1 MVLLFDIVFRN
12 ERNSLGD
19 DLQARKRLLDYL
31 ERGNYLRT
39 AGVRTAME
47 EVDRRNFVKT
57 SDKYLAYDDTPLTI
71 GQGQT
76 ISAPHMVAMMLEEL
90 KPRKTD
96 NLLEIGS
103 GCGYHAAVA
112 SRMVSRVTTIERVTY
127 LYELACENL
136 EDFDN
141 VQVVNGDGSRGFV
154 ENSPYQK
161 IMVTCGAPRVPP
173 PLIGQLEVG
182 GLMVI
187 PVGGRVAQELLT
199 VERTE
204 DGISVSRR
212 PGVAFVPMIGVNAF
226 ED

>member
-1 MVLLFDIVFRN
+1 MVRFLVMAWKIVRNKLSKNIKEREILLN
-12 ERNSLGD
+12 
-19 DLQARKRLLDYL
+19 YL
-31 ERGNYLRT
+31 ERENYLRT
-39 AGVRTAME
+39 PQVRKAME
-47 EVDRRNFVKT
+47 EVDRRDFVRT
-57 SDKYLAYDDTPLTI
+57 SDKLSAYDDTPLSI

-90 KPRKTD
+90 RLNEND

-112 SRMVSRVTTIERVTY
+112 SRLVSKVTTIERIPY
-127 LYELACENL
+127 IYELACENL
-136 EDFDN
+136 ENYDN
-141 VQVVNGDGSRGFV
+141 IKIINGDGSRGFMD
-154 ENSPYQK
+154 NCPYQK

-173 PLIGQLEVG
+173 PLIDQLEIG

-199 VERTE
+199 VERTAE
-204 DGISVSRR
+204 GISVIRR

-226 ED
+226 DN

>member
-1 MVLLFDIVFRN
+1 MRNKLSKKIKEREILLN
-12 ERNSLGD
+12 
-19 DLQARKRLLDYL
+19 YL

-39 AGVRTAME
+39 AQVRKAME
-47 EVDRRNFVKT
+47 EVDRRDFVRF
-57 SDKYLAYDDTPLTI
+57 SDRLSAYDDTPLSI

-90 KPRKTD
+90 KLSEND

-112 SRMVSRVTTIERVTY
+112 SRLVSKVTTIERIPY
-127 LYELACENL
+127 IYELACENL
-136 EDFDN
+136 DSYDN
-141 VQVVNGDGSRGFV
+141 IEIINGDGSRGFRD
-154 ENSPYQK
+154 NCPYQK

-173 PLIGQLEVG
+173 PLIDQLEIG

-187 PVGGRVAQELLT
+187 PVGDRMSQELLT
-199 VERTE
+199 VERTT
-204 DGISVSRR
+204 DGISVFRR

-226 ED
+226 DN

>member
-1 MVLLFDIVFRN
+1 VGRDI
-12 ERNSLGD
+12 NS
-19 DLQARKRLLDYL
+19 RTKLLDYL
-31 ERGNYLRT
+31 ERKGYLRT
-39 AGVRTAME
+39 AEVRKSME
-47 EVDRRNFVKT
+47 EVNRENFVRT
-57 SDKYLAYDDTPLTI
+57 SDKYLAYDDTPLSI

-90 KPRKTD
+90 NLRKTD

-112 SRMVSRVTTIERVTY
+112 SRMVCQVTTIERITY

-141 VQVVNGDGSRGFV
+141 ITVVNGDGSRGFFD
-154 ENSPYQK
+154 NSPYQK
-161 IMVTCGAPRVPP
+161 IMVTCGAPNVPT
-173 PLIGQLEVG
+173 PLIDQLEID

-199 VERTE
+199 IQRTSH
-204 DGISVSRR
+204 GISVSRR
-212 PGVAFVPMIGVNAF
+212 PGVAFVPMIGANAF

>member
-1 MVLLFDIVFRN
+1 MAWKIVRNKLSKNIKEREILLN
-12 ERNSLGD
+12 
-19 DLQARKRLLDYL
+19 YL
-31 ERGNYLRT
+31 ERENYLRT
-39 AGVRTAME
+39 PQVRKAME
-47 EVDRRNFVKT
+47 EVDRRDFVRT
-57 SDKYLAYDDTPLTI
+57 SDKLSAYDDTPLSI

-90 KPRKTD
+90 KLSEND

-112 SRMVSRVTTIERVTY
+112 SRLVSKVTTIERIPY
-127 LYELACENL
+127 IYELACKNL
-136 EDFDN
+136 ENYDN
-141 VQVVNGDGSRGFV
+141 IKIINGDGSRGFMD
-154 ENSPYQK
+154 NCPYQK

-173 PLIGQLEVG
+173 PLIDQLEIG

-199 VERTE
+199 LERTAE
-204 DGISVSRR
+204 GISVIRR

-226 ED
+226 DN

>member
-1 MVLLFDIVFRN
+1 MVRFLVMAWKIVRNKLSKNIKEREILLN
-12 ERNSLGD
+12 
-19 DLQARKRLLDYL
+19 YL
-31 ERGNYLRT
+31 ERENYLRT
-39 AGVRTAME
+39 PQVRKAME
-47 EVDRRNFVKT
+47 EVDRRDFVRT
-57 SDKYLAYDDTPLTI
+57 SDKLSAYDDTPLSI

-90 KPRKTD
+90 RLNEND

-112 SRMVSRVTTIERVTY
+112 SRLVSKVTTIERIPY
-127 LYELACENL
+127 IYELACENL
-136 EDFDN
+136 ESYDN
-141 VQVVNGDGSRGFV
+141 IKIINGDGSRGFMD
-154 ENSPYQK
+154 NCPYQK

-173 PLIGQLEVG
+173 PLIDQLEIG

-199 VERTE
+199 VERTAE
-204 DGISVSRR
+204 GISVIRR

-226 ED
+226 DT

>member
-1 MVLLFDIVFRN
+1 VRNKLSKKIKESEILLN
-12 ERNSLGD
+12 
-19 DLQARKRLLDYL
+19 YL
-31 ERGNYLRT
+31 ERENYLRT
-39 AGVRTAME
+39 AQVRNAME
-47 EVDRRNFVKT
+47 EVDRRDFVRT
-57 SDKYLAYDDTPLTI
+57 SDRLSAYDDTPLSI

-90 KPRKTD
+90 RLSEKD

-112 SRMVSRVTTIERVTY
+112 SRLVSKVTTIERIPY
-127 LYELACENL
+127 IYELACENL
-136 EDFDN
+136 DN
-141 VQVVNGDGSRGFV
+141 YDNIEIINGDGSQGFMD
-154 ENSPYQK
+154 NSPYQK

-173 PLIGQLEVG
+173 PLIDQLEVG

-199 VERTE
+199 VERTA
-204 DGISVSRR
+204 DGISVFRR

-226 ED
+226 DN